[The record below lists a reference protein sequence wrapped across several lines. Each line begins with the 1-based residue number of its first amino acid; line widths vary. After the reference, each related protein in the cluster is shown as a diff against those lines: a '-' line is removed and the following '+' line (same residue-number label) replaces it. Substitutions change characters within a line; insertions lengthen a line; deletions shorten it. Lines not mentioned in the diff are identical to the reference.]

1 MRERQTERGN
11 EGVCLG
17 EKLTIGGQNSPGLPK
32 SLSLLTITI
41 CCYSKCASKL
51 VKSLKDFVQLC
62 WLWVKNLPGHYKKK
76 TVRIVLHKPFFA
88 PLFFRFCLNLN
99 QMLLIR
105 FFYIH
110 ANEIKSLWCPTKIKY
125 VLICSVKKILG
136 LHNHLA
142 NNPNYNKTRCKVLH
156 CKVLCALLTRTR
168 KYYVL

>member
-41 CCYSKCASKL
+41 CKQIGQEFEGFCPVVL
-51 VKSLKDFVQLC
+51 VVGQKFARSLQ
-62 WLWVKNLPGHYKKK
+62 KK
-76 TVRIVLHKPFFA
+76 TVPISLHKPFFA

>member
-1 MRERQTERGN
+1 MKNGQLA
-11 EGVCLG
+11 VKIHLVP
-17 EKLTIGGQNSPGLPK
+17 KL
-32 SLSLLTITI
+32 LSLLTITI
-41 CCYSKCASKL
+41 CCCCVSVSECASKL
-51 VKSLKDFVQLC
+51 VKSLKVFVQLC

-76 TVRIVLHKPFFA
+76 TVPISLHKPFFA
-88 PLFFRFCLNLN
+88 PLFFRLCLNLN
-99 QMLLIR
+99 QMLL

-142 NNPNYNKTRCKVLH
+142 NNPNYNKTKCKVLH